1 MHRKLAAPASSAVAV
16 AAPSTSAS
24 AASAHVEE
32 VVLTKTRSQADK
44 LLAEPVR
51 ANKRDILKRD
61 ATLFSLLAGEWTVDD
76 VVSWPLSRCCV
87 CERGRVSCW
96 HPITSTDSHADVPH
110 TIQAHL
116 LRRVLVQPSSASP
129 TAAVATV
136 QCAAMCFEMAT

>member
-32 VVLTKTRSQADK
+32 VLTKTRSQADK

-61 ATLFSLLAGEWTVDD
+61 ATLFSLLAGEWAVDD
-76 VVSWPLSRCCV
+76 VWCLGLSL
-87 CERGRVSCW
+87 S
-96 HPITSTDSHADVPH
+96 
-110 TIQAHL
+110 L
-116 LRRVLVQPSSASP
+116 L
-129 TAAVATV
+129 
-136 QCAAMCFEMAT
+136 

>member
-24 AASAHVEE
+24 TASAHVEE

-76 VVSWPLSRCCV
+76 VWCLGLSPVAVCV
-87 CERGRVSCW
+87 RESVSCE
-96 HPITSTDSHADVPH
+96 
-110 TIQAHL
+110 HL
-116 LRRVLVQPSSASP
+116 L
-129 TAAVATV
+129 
-136 QCAAMCFEMAT
+136 